1 MVAFLAGMYHS
12 ILYYPRRFNC
22 SINMTSSQLALSR
35 RIRSTPFESRVL
47 EQGPKVF
54 SVYNHMT
61 LSSVYRSPQEDY
73 EHLCTH
79 VQLWDVSAERQ
90 VEVVGPD
97 ALALVE
103 LITPRDISRCA
114 IGQCVYAPLVDEHGG
129 IVNDPI
135 ILRLADDRFWVSIA
149 DSDVLLWLKGITYG
163 SGMEV
168 KVFEPDV
175 SPLAVQGPKA
185 DDLMT
190 EVVGPEVREIKFFRF
205 IETEIVGTPVYLA
218 RSGWSGQGGFEI
230 YLQDSS
236 KGIEL
241 WDAIWK
247 KGQTFHIRAGCP
259 NLIERLES
267 GLMSYGSDMTL
278 ENNPIECG
286 LERFLDLDK
295 PAEYMSREA
304 LDKINR
310 NGVDKIKVN
319 LMIEGEPQS
328 APRATFDVVGQAGV
342 KVGIVTSLAY
352 SKKYGAN
359 LAFAIVNTE
368 SAAPGCLLKVVTGEG
383 ERVAIVKDRSWR

>member
-1 MVAFLAGMYHS
+1 
-12 ILYYPRRFNC
+12 
-22 SINMTSSQLALSR
+22 
-35 RIRSTPFESRVL
+35 
-47 EQGPKVF
+47 
-54 SVYNHMT
+54 
-61 LSSVYRSPQEDY
+61 
-73 EHLCTH
+73 
-79 VQLWDVSAERQ
+79 
-90 VEVVGPD
+90 
-97 ALALVE
+97 
-103 LITPRDISRCA
+103 
-114 IGQCVYAPLVDEHGG
+114 VYAPLVDEHGG

-328 APRATFDVVGQAGV
+328 APRATFDVVGQDGV

-368 SAAPGCLLKVVTGEG
+368 SAAPGCSLKVVTGEG